1 MNNKFLEGENNFIEG
16 MAVVSSVMNFSD
28 AMGRIYG
35 VLFFSP
41 GPLSMDEICEKL
53 SLTKGTVSVYL
64 RELENR
70 NIVRRIWNKKGRKKY
85 YEAEYDP
92 KKLVEHRLKHVGK
105 RNIGEFLKTVEECQ
119 EMIKEYQDGKEGE
132 ERITAQLLYE
142 RLEKIKFLK
151 PGIEKFL
158 KFISHSSETEKSE
171 EFKKIEI
178 T

>member
-1 MNNKFLEGENNFIEG
+1 MKDKFSEGENNFIEG
-16 MAVVSSVMNFSD
+16 MAGVSSVMNFSD

-41 GPLSMDEICEKL
+41 GPMSMDEICEKL

-70 NIVRRIWNKKGRKKY
+70 NIVKRTWSKKGRKKY

-92 KKLVEHRLKHVGK
+92 KKLVENRLKHVGK
-105 RNIGEFLKTVEECQ
+105 RNIAGFLKTVEECQ
-119 EMIKEYQDGKEGE
+119 TMIKEYQDGKEGE

-142 RLEKIKFLK
+142 RLEKIKILNH
-151 PGIEKFL
+151 GIEKFL
-158 KFISHSSETEKSE
+158 KFISQANETEKSE
-171 EFKKIEI
+171 KFKKIEI